1 FDSKG
6 GSLVSPIEVEVNQ
19 TITKPEDPTKEG
31 YMFLGWYLNDQLF
44 DFETSILSNIT
55 LEAKWEEIEEVEYV
69 TITFETNGGSILEPR
84 EIQKGYVLT
93 KPVDPTKDDL
103 DFVGWSTS
111 NDEFIEFDFETPITS
126 NLTLYAFYG
135 ILNTYEVLID
145 GELYLVKEGKTIPTI
160 TPAFIEGKVF
170 IGYLLDGESFDIST
184 PIHENIILVSEY
196 KDAFIFELT
205 LELNGGQIEGDSVL
219 TYYEYEDI
227 MLKTPTKDGYI
238 FIG

>member
-1 FDSKG
+1 TTSFTLLAKWEEIVTEEEVYTVTFDSKG

-111 NDEFIEFDFETPITS
+111 NDEFIEF
-126 NLTLYAFYG
+126 
-135 ILNTYEVLID
+135 
-145 GELYLVKEGKTIPTI
+145 
-160 TPAFIEGKVF
+160 
-170 IGYLLDGESFDIST
+170 
-184 PIHENIILVSEY
+184 
-196 KDAFIFELT
+196 
-205 LELNGGQIEGDSVL
+205 
-219 TYYEYEDI
+219 
-227 MLKTPTKDGYI
+227 
-238 FIG
+238 